1 VVHLGDFDEA
11 LDGAA
16 GDDVL
21 HLVGEVHQL
30 FHVFG
35 GAGAAAAEV
44 FGGAGQHFHRAL
56 GRDRVVADAHHQA
69 FDVLG
74 GLGGALGEL
83 AHLVGHHREAAPGLT
98 GPRRLDGRVEGQQV
112 GLVGDLVDELDD
124 GADLAG
130 LLGEAVDLLGG
141 GGGVFGQDVQA
152 AGDLG
157 GGLAARH
164 RDMGRLEGAGLFFA
178 EPGGHGG
185 EALLGTGQGSAEQG
199 QITQHGLEG
208 LALAVL
214 GLRQGLLL
222 GEQLAEFDK
231 LGVEGLLTSGEREVF
246 GFERCNAL
254 FFWKNILVLGGREGL
269 A

>member
-1 VVHLGDFDEA
+1 M
-11 LDGAA
+11 
-16 GDDVL
+16 
-21 HLVGEVHQL
+21 
-30 FHVFG
+30 
-35 GAGAAAAEV
+35 
-44 FGGAGQHFHRAL
+44 
-56 GRDRVVADAHHQA
+56 
-69 FDVLG
+69 
-74 GLGGALGEL
+74 
-83 AHLVGHHREAAPGLT
+83 
-98 GPRRLDGRVEGQQV
+98 GRVEGQQV

-222 GEQLAEFDK
+222 GEQQAEFDK

-254 FFWKNILVLGGREGL
+254 FFLEEHFGPWRPGRPGLIVVCITAARLHQRECGQRPTGGQSGRNTIPGGL
-269 A
+269 ESYT